1 MHLRIEPRRADRPQQ
16 YTVTM
21 NLSLSQSE
29 LPVRL
34 RFDRPVT
41 DEEFMRFC
49 AANEP
54 MRFEMEPDGEITVMS
69 PSGSEGGGLEL
80 EVGIDLGIWARMDGR
95 GRVFGPNAGFKLPDG
110 SVRAADAA
118 WVSWNRWNAL
128 TREEQQGFAPLC
140 PEFVIEVRS
149 NSDRLPPLQAKME
162 QWIANGAE
170 VAWMIDPSQRSVTI
184 YRHGDSPETFT
195 SPTSVQGT
203 GPVSGFELVLSR
215 VWD

>member
-1 MHLRIEPRRADRPQQ
+1 
-16 YTVTM
+16 M
-21 NLSLSQSE
+21 NLDLKEIE

-34 RFDRPVT
+34 ITERPMS

-54 MRFEMEPDGEITVMS
+54 NRFERDANGEIIMMS
-69 PSGSEGGGLEL
+69 PTGSEGGGQETDAAI
-80 EVGIDLGIWARMDGR
+80 ELGIWARADGR
-95 GRVFGPNAGFKLPDG
+95 GRVFGSSTGFKLPDT

-128 TREEQQGFAPLC
+128 TQAERKGFAPIC

-149 NSDRLPPLQAKME
+149 ETDRLPPLQAKME

-170 VAWMIDPSQRSVTI
+170 IAWLIDPIDKAVTV
-184 YRHGDSPETFT
+184 YRPGDQPEHLAN
-195 SPTSVQGT
+195 PTSVQGT
-203 GPVSGFELVLSR
+203 GLIAGFELVLSR
-215 VWD
+215 IWD